1 MLWQGT
7 TDPHFRALL
16 HEYNAVFGKDDTKT
30 IKTAIVDL
38 KLLLFKLGFEVE
50 LDVSVTGNVLFTVL
64 VY

>member
-1 MLWQGT
+1 
-7 TDPHFRALL
+7 
-16 HEYNAVFGKDDTKT
+16 VFGKDDTKT